1 MSKENLKSLRSKI
14 DKIDKDLL
22 KLIQKRAALA
32 VSIGKIKSKI
42 SPNTSFYKPDR
53 EATILR
59 NILKANE
66 KGDLSNE
73 KVRTIYKELIS
84 GCLSLE
90 EALRISYLGPEGTH
104 SEAAVHG
111 HFGSLVSRI
120 PSPTIDDVFHQVL
133 KGEADIGVVPV
144 ENSSEGVINTT
155 LNCLADNDSL
165 SIIGEIYLDINH
177 QLASGN
183 KFDIKDAFAI
193 ASHPQALG
201 QCNKWIEKNIGSIK
215 RLEMPSSA
223 VAAKY
228 AKENKNILCI
238 VNSLA
243 VEKYKLRLQKKDIQ
257 DYSDNKTRFLVI
269 GQNDLAST
277 GKDKT
282 SFLIQTTN
290 TPGALINILRPF
302 EKRKINLSKIE
313 TRPSRGNINSHDFF
327 IDCEGHQNDQKLR
340 LAIKEVKT
348 TGSLVRIL
356 GSYPQHV

>member
-66 KGDLSNE
+66 KGALSNE

-133 KGEADIGVVPV
+133 KGEVDIGVVPV
-144 ENSSEGVINTT
+144 ENSSE
-155 LNCLADNDSL
+155 
-165 SIIGEIYLDINH
+165 
-177 QLASGN
+177 
-183 KFDIKDAFAI
+183 
-193 ASHPQALG
+193 
-201 QCNKWIEKNIGSIK
+201 
-215 RLEMPSSA
+215 
-223 VAAKY
+223 
-228 AKENKNILCI
+228 
-238 VNSLA
+238 
-243 VEKYKLRLQKKDIQ
+243 
-257 DYSDNKTRFLVI
+257 
-269 GQNDLAST
+269 
-277 GKDKT
+277 
-282 SFLIQTTN
+282 
-290 TPGALINILRPF
+290 
-302 EKRKINLSKIE
+302 
-313 TRPSRGNINSHDFF
+313 
-327 IDCEGHQNDQKLR
+327 
-340 LAIKEVKT
+340 
-348 TGSLVRIL
+348 
-356 GSYPQHV
+356 

>member
-1 MSKENLKSLRSKI
+1 MSKANLKSLRSKI

-66 KGDLSNE
+66 KGALSNE

-120 PSPTIDDVFHQVL
+120 PSSTIDDVFHQVL

-165 SIIGEIYLDINH
+165 FIIGEIYLDINH

-215 RLEMPSSA
+215 
-223 VAAKY
+223 
-228 AKENKNILCI
+228 NI
-238 VNSLA
+238 
-243 VEKYKLRLQKKDIQ
+243 
-257 DYSDNKTRFLVI
+257 
-269 GQNDLAST
+269 DLT
-277 GKDKT
+277 
-282 SFLIQTTN
+282 FN
-290 TPGALINILRPF
+290 
-302 EKRKINLSKIE
+302 
-313 TRPSRGNINSHDFF
+313 
-327 IDCEGHQNDQKLR
+327 
-340 LAIKEVKT
+340 
-348 TGSLVRIL
+348 
-356 GSYPQHV
+356 